1 MAVGVGSFLPTFLTR
16 CIVIYSCVNFLS
28 MVVTLKECTTIDH
41 CSCST
46 DKGKISLWKLAETG
60 KPRFS
65 EIPTDSKDNTIS
77 WNPCSSYSEG
87 KCVDVAACLEFHGE
101 SGIAKQ
107 NTATCVLRDGECA
120 LNYTG
125 ERTLRLQVTDHCFSN
140 TETRYN
146 STQQCV
152 YFNSI
157 VTMQTNVSVKLRC
170 DESQDGKVDP
180 VNIQKLRIFTTILHS
195 KYACPIAPPLP
206 SGSHGLSLGSVLVII
221 FFCLVIVYITSGI
234 LVNKYIRSVEG
245 NKVFPNYSFWMDL
258 PYFIKDGCVFTFH
271 SLQSLCGKG
280 TRRSGYES
288 I

>member
-1 MAVGVGSFLPTFLTR
+1 MAVSVVSFLPTFLTR

-46 DKGKISLWKLAETG
+46 DKGKISLWELAGTG

-87 KCVDVAACLEFHGE
+87 KCVDVAACLKFNGE

-125 ERTLRLQVTDHCFSN
+125 ERKF
-140 TETRYN
+140 
-146 STQQCV
+146 
-152 YFNSI
+152 FI
-157 VTMQTNVSVKLRC
+157 TMPTNVSVKLRC

-180 VNIQKLRIFTTILHS
+180 VNIQKLKIFTTILHS

-206 SGSHGLSLGSVLVII
+206 SGSHGLSLGSILVII

-280 TRRSGYES
+280 TRRSGYAS